1 MDDQHEIKREYW
13 DSDKLKQKFYYKD
26 GKLDGLTTI

>member
-1 MDDQHEIKREYW
+1 MGDQPEIKREYW

-26 GKLDGLTTI
+26 GNEQ